1 MSIRN
6 TLSVLV
12 VGSLCFYGGW
22 AVHAAEGTAKGETS
36 DEKGQQGHG
45 LTGQSQSSNVI
56 MGGPEIVVGFITNI
70 AGEEY
75 TVHGDRGQDVTLR
88 VTKDTNQVC
97 TGGSSSQVT
106 TGIENDKE
114 HKEIAPTPF
123 MKEQAAKGGPPPTE
137 RQMMEQLRQ
146 DPQGQTGALAKD
158 PTKHTGVVGSTDP
171 KANED
176 LSRGSGFKI
185 GDCHFKVG
193 DHVRIEGAD
202 HGKATTIQTVS
213 ETSPAGSHKERRRR
227 SGNSLTDTIK
237 ASRVKA
243 AASAHPRLPAL
254 EACWV
259 PNRHRSA
266 GEMAV

>member
-1 MSIRN
+1 MTRIQLTVSM
-6 TLSVLV
+6 LVLGGV
-12 VGSLCFYGGW
+12 CLYGG
-22 AVHAAEGTAKGETS
+22 VGVQAAEGTAKGETS

-45 LTGQSQSSNVI
+45 LAGQSQSSNVV
-56 MGGPEIVVGFITNI
+56 MGGPEVIDGFITKI

-97 TGGSSSQVT
+97 TGGSSSKVT
-106 TGIENDKE
+106 TGIESDKE

-137 RQMMEQLRQ
+137 RQMMEQLHQ
-146 DPQGQTGALAKD
+146 DPQGQTGTIAKD
-158 PTKHTGVVGSTDP
+158 PSKHKDVVGSTDH

-176 LSRGSGFKI
+176 LARGSGFRI
-185 GDCHFKVG
+185 GDCQFKVG

-213 ETSPAGSHKERRRR
+213 GTTPKEKDKGSRKP
-227 SGNSLTDTIK
+227 GL
-237 ASRVKA
+237 
-243 AASAHPRLPAL
+243 
-254 EACWV
+254 
-259 PNRHRSA
+259 
-266 GEMAV
+266 